1 MLCVTLSPQRIVLTG
16 GVARAGDLLLEP
28 MQQTMRRLVRVM
40 PVEQVELVLGTL
52 GDQAGVIGAACF
64 AALNYRRLRIDA
76 NIRD

>member
-1 MLCVTLSPQRIVLTG
+1 
-16 GVARAGDLLLEP
+16 

-64 AALNYRRLRIDA
+64 AAQKYRYPRIDA
-76 NIRD
+76 NERE